1 MQYYRSLGSIKDGRD
16 LSFLYGYA
24 TIFEFP
30 WQRPL
35 RRGKLQIIQAMS
47 KHPDIET
54 LLHYVDGELPAGRRR
69 AIAAHLRV
77 CSRCR
82 IEEQRLQRAKSE
94 RPGMAPQKDPQTSAF
109 LANLRKWE
117 LARLRP
123 EARGDILRLR
133 VASELAPYL
142 GASAASRILRA
153 VADSGENLLPTIT
166 PVLDLFLG
174 KSAASLLVSRIID
187 RTIMRI

>member
-1 MQYYRSLGSIKDGRD
+1 
-16 LSFLYGYA
+16 
-24 TIFEFP
+24 
-30 WQRPL
+30 
-35 RRGKLQIIQAMS
+35 MS
-47 KHPDIET
+47 KHPDIDA
-54 LLHYVDGELPAGRRR
+54 LLRYAYGELPAHRLR
-69 AIAAHLRV
+69 AIAAHLRA
-77 CSRCR
+77 CSQCR

-94 RPGMAPQKDPQTSAF
+94 GPGIAPQKDLQTSAF
-109 LANLRKWE
+109 LSNLRKWE

-123 EARGDILRLR
+123 EARGDILKLR
-133 VASELAPYL
+133 VASELAPYI

-166 PVLDLFLG
+166 RVLDLFLG